1 MNTLFAYLSKK
12 IAMPNNVLLKCL
24 SWNGEQGWIA
34 CGGENGLL
42 KVLKLDTPSKNK
54 SAKPAKTTRSN
65 LLSMKQTLEGHKN
78 QVMVVTWNEGYKKLT
93 TSDHN
98 GLIIVWMLHKG
109 MWFEE
114 MINNRNKSFVKDMK
128 WTADGQKI
136 CIVYEDGA
144 VIVGSVDGNRLWG
157 KELNLQLAK
166 VQWSP
171 GARVIRLCTT
181 QGECHIYDSN
191 GNAVSKLST
200 KLLQGGGLS
209 SYIVGI
215 DWYTG
220 REGAPSDYEIPVLA
234 LCTDTGRMQL
244 MRHENDE
251 SPIIVDTKMKVN
263 GIK

>member
-1 MNTLFAYLSKK
+1 MTTLFAYLSKK

-42 KVLKLDTPSKNK
+42 KVLKLEAPSKDK
-54 SAKPAKTTRSN
+54 QASKPSGSN
-65 LLSMKQTLEGHKN
+65 LLSMNQTLEGHKN

-98 GLIIVWMLHKG
+98 GLIIVWMLYKG

-144 VIVGSVDGNRLWG
+144 VIVGYAGHARAIS
-157 KELNLQLAK
+157 AK
-166 VQWSP
+166 LRMST
-171 GARVIRLCTT
+171 RLCK
-181 QGECHIYDSN
+181 H
-191 GNAVSKLST
+191 VH
-200 KLLQGGGLS
+200 
-209 SYIVGI
+209 
-215 DWYTG
+215 
-220 REGAPSDYEIPVLA
+220 
-234 LCTDTGRMQL
+234 LCG
-244 MRHENDE
+244 
-251 SPIIVDTKMKVN
+251 SV
-263 GIK
+263 